1 MILMR
6 TRTARMMA
14 TVMMPEIANERT
26 AGSKKMMP
34 RIPQMVAIALRAEA
48 FMLDG
53 LFQRPSAAT
62 NRRIPNRSLM
72 IIVISFYQ
80 LSLFW

>member
-1 MILMR
+1 MILKR
-6 TRTARMMA
+6 TRIARITA
-14 TVMMPEIANERT
+14 TVMIPEIANDRT
-26 AGSKKMMP
+26 AGSRKIMP
-34 RIPQMVAIALRAEA
+34 RSPQMVAIALRAEA